1 MDTRSVIVAVASPPG
16 AALRG
21 LVRLSGADCC
31 AVVRAVAA
39 WGDTEGQHNPWSR
52 GAYRA
57 ALRSVGAPATTPR
70 LPPCPCMLLVMPG
83 PASATGEDCAE
94 LHLPGNPHLL
104 ERVAQAC
111 VHAGTAAGA
120 LVRRAGPGEFS
131 TRAVL
136 NGRTTLADAERVAMR
151 VAAVTDAQLAAAEA
165 LRANAAGQAAAHAAD
180 ALATLLALVEAGID
194 FTDQE
199 GVQAIAPARL
209 AEELRR
215 LCATLEAQLAQ
226 EAAREAALD
235 APLVVLAGAPN
246 AGKSSLFNALLGR
259 PRAVAS
265 PEAGTTRDELRE
277 PLPLP
282 DGTTA
287 LLTDIPGLCQP
298 HEALDALMQAQAER
312 ALAAADLVVWCTPA
326 DAASAAGA
334 PGASRTPNA
343 TAPSAAAAPTT
354 PTLHVHTKCDLAPAP
369 SPCTSARTGHGLAEL
384 RAAIAA
390 ALAARHT
397 QTGHARAVLG
407 AAHRALLAEAVQ
419 ALRDAAEATQ
429 PELQAAAMRTALDRL
444 GEVAGQI
451 PPDDVLGRL
460 FSRFCVGK

>member
-326 DAASAAGA
+326 DAAPAAGTA
-334 PGASRTPNA
+334 RAATTLAA
-343 TAPSAAAAPTT
+343 TAA
-354 PTLHVHTKCDLAPAP
+354 LHVHTKCDLAPAP
-369 SPCTSARTGHGLAEL
+369 PLCTSAHTGQGLAEL

-390 ALAARHT
+390 ALAARQT
-397 QTGHARAVLG
+397 QTGQARAVLG
-407 AAHRALLAEAVQ
+407 AAHRALLADATH
-419 ALRDAAEATQ
+419 ALRDAAQATQ